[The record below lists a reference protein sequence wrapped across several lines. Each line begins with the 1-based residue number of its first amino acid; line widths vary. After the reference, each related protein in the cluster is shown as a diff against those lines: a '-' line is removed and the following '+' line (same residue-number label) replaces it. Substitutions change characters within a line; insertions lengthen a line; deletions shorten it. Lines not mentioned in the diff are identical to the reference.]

1 MGRESGVVT
10 SNAPSALVIAY
21 ASGREKCCGNA
32 IANVTALA
40 RGCEMTFL
48 VVSELIE
55 ICWTWWVAFWLN
67 DVVEVVASS
76 SFGRS

>member
-1 MGRESGVVT
+1 VGRESGVVT

-32 IANVTALA
+32 LA
-40 RGCEMTFL
+40 RGCEMAFL